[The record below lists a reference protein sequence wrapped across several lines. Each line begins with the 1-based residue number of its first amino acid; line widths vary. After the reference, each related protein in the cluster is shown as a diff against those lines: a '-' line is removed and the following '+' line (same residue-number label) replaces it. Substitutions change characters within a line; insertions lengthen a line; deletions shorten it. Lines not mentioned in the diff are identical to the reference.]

1 MQRPHPTRKRGVGL
15 LGRNRARS
23 GCDANPSFR
32 RGAARTAPQSA
43 CELSLHPRPDYK
55 QVACKYGPKTSQI
68 ASFTGCCRWKSSD
81 RSARSPATSSRLR
94 EPPLK
99 AIRSLCRQSDR
110 VGGNGPSR
118 SRRGR
123 RLAAEPRRP
132 PRLAKGG
139 VPGVRLGRTS
149 RCAASR
155 ERAGGFAWRLLGW
168 RAHPPD
174 AANDRAIYE
183 RAAPPKRSGSIR
195 PTGDAAE
202 LSGPDDSLEAGAGR
216 ERLPLDAR
224 GIWGEVAVAPA
235 QYSIVGRATNT
246 FNREGFQNSDS
257 RLGMARFPGEP

>member
-99 AIRSLCRQSDR
+99 AIRSLCRQSER
-110 VGGNGPSR
+110 VGATAFSPDPPGASG
-118 SRRGR
+118 SRRAKAPHPGSQREASQAFGSEERRGAR
-123 RLAAEPRRP
+123 RLEKEP
-132 PRLAKGG
+132 
-139 VPGVRLGRTS
+139 
-149 RCAASR
+149 
-155 ERAGGFAWRLLGW
+155 AGLLGGYW
-168 RAHPPD
+168 AG
-174 AANDRAIYE
+174 E
-183 RAAPPKRSGSIR
+183 RTRRLTAMVRHRGSFR
-195 PTGDAAE
+195 
-202 LSGPDDSLEAGAGR
+202 
-216 ERLPLDAR
+216 
-224 GIWGEVAVAPA
+224 
-235 QYSIVGRATNT
+235 
-246 FNREGFQNSDS
+246 
-257 RLGMARFPGEP
+257 